1 MRTYEGLGHQVQ
13 RFGLDMS
20 FDSAR
25 TRVGKDGEQ
34 MKLELTQTQGPDQD
48 ETNPLT
54 VENFV

>member
-1 MRTYEGLGHQVQ
+1 MGHQVQ
-13 RFGLDMS
+13 RFGLGMS